1 MDICRTTTHVV
12 KQGDTFYKL
21 AQRYKTTVPDII
33 RRNPGIN
40 PYNLQVG
47 TRLNICEGM
56 PQGNRPGWPDNRP
69 VWPGNR
75 PVWPDNR
82 PGMPGN
88 RPGMPEGMPGGMPMP
103 EDELEVNNDMRKAWT
118 EHAFWTMIYQNSVF
132 HELAEME
139 DVSMRLMQNAEDVAD
154 VFENFYSGAVV
165 NQLTRLLM
173 EHVRL
178 AGEIMVSMR
187 DNTPDTEQLERQWFQ
202 NAENIARLL
211 SNANS
216 EYSYEELLQAL
227 TAHLD
232 MLKRQM
238 LAAMNKEY
246 ENAIRLFDESLNQL
260 LEMADYLTE
269 GLLKQFYRS

>member
-1 MDICRTTTHVV
+1 MDFCRTTTHVV
-12 KQGDTFYKL
+12 QQGDTFYKL
-21 AQRYKTTVPDII
+21 AQRYRTTVPDIM
-33 RRNPGIN
+33 RRNPGVN
-40 PYNLQVG
+40 PYNLQIG
-47 TRLNICEGM
+47 TRLNICVGM
-56 PQGNRPGWPDNRP
+56 SQGQGQIPGWP
-69 VWPGNR
+69 GQM
-75 PVWPDNR
+75 PD
-82 PGMPGN
+82 
-88 RPGMPEGMPGGMPMP
+88 GMPGGSGQMPVQK
-103 EDELEVNNDMRKAWT
+103 DELELNNDMRKAWT
-118 EHAFWTMIYQNSVF
+118 EHAFWTYIYQNSIF
-132 HELAEME
+132 NELA
-139 DVSMRLMQNAEDVAD
+139 DVDDVAMRLMQNPEDIAE
-154 VFENFYSGAVV
+154 VFENFYSGAII

-178 AGEIMVSMR
+178 AGEIMISMR

-216 EYSYEELLQAL
+216 EYNYDELLQAL
-227 TAHLD
+227 TRHLD

-246 ENAIRLFDESLNQL
+246 ENEIRLFDEGLNQL

>member
-21 AQRYKTTVPDII
+21 AQKYKTTVPDII

-56 PQGNRPGWPDNRP
+56 PQGNRPGWPGNRP

-75 PVWPDNR
+75 PE
-82 PGMPGN
+82 MPG
-88 RPGMPEGMPGGMPMP
+88 EMPMP

-118 EHAFWTMIYQNSVF
+118 EHAFWMMIYQNSIF
-132 HELAEME
+132 NGLADVE
-139 DVSMRLMQNAEDVAD
+139 DVAMRLMQNAEDLAAVYD
-154 VFENFYSGAVV
+154 NFYSGAII

-173 EHVRL
+173 EHARL

-202 NAENIARLL
+202 NAESIARLL
-211 SNANS
+211 ANANS
-216 EYSYEELLQAL
+216 EYSYEELLQAF

-232 MLKRQM
+232 MVKRQM

-246 ENAIRLFDESLNQL
+246 ENAIRLFDETLNQL
-260 LEMADYLTE
+260 LEMADYLTD

>member
-1 MDICRTTTHVV
+1 MDICRMTTHVV

-21 AQRYKTTVPDII
+21 AQQYKTTVPDII

-47 TRLNICEGM
+47 TRLNIC
-56 PQGNRPGWPDNRP
+56 
-69 VWPGNR
+69 V
-75 PVWPDNR
+75 
-82 PGMPGN
+82 GMPGN
-88 RPGMPEGMPGGMPMP
+88 RPGWPGNRPGWPEEMPGGMPMP

-118 EHAFWTMIYQNSVF
+118 EHAFWMMIYQNSIF
-132 HELAEME
+132 NDLADVE
-139 DVSMRLMQNAEDVAD
+139 DVEMRLMQNAEDVAD
-154 VFENFYSGAVV
+154 VYENFYSGAII
-165 NQLTRLLM
+165 NKLTGLLM
-173 EHVRL
+173 EHARL
-178 AGEIMVSMR
+178 AGQIMISMR

-211 SNANS
+211 ANANS
-216 EYSYEELLQAL
+216 EYSYEELLQSL

-246 ENAIRLFDESLNQL
+246 ENAIRLFDETLNQL
-260 LEMADYLTE
+260 LEMADYLTD